1 MCCCGPKQQRM
12 ERRILLKS
20 LINVFHK
27 TDIFSVFNKI
37 RNIDIMLFLLL
48 NDKQRQLVDYIQREQ
63 IVFNNK
69 NEQVNYYAKYIN
81 NYTLI
86 FLFINYCL
94 MEQYWATFLKKD
106 KKIIAVNKMVAA
118 IYIK

>member
-69 NEQVNYYAKYIN
+69 NVTIMQNI
-81 NYTLI
+81 LI
-86 FLFINYCL
+86 
-94 MEQYWATFLKKD
+94 
-106 KKIIAVNKMVAA
+106 IIQNRNAQKH
-118 IYIK
+118 YRRL